1 MVDSRIED
9 LHILKE
15 ERLPSPDLI
24 KQELPLTE
32 ESVQTTQ
39 RGQQTIRAIL
49 DGKDPRLFLVVGPC
63 SIHDPQSALEYAK
76 HLKVLAD
83 EVQDTLFL
91 VMRTYFEKPRTSVG
105 WQGLIH
111 DPDLDQSFHIEKGLR
126 VARKLLLDITT
137 MGLPTA
143 GEALNLIIPQY
154 HQDLYSWTAIGAR
167 TTEAQTHRKLAG
179 GLSNPVGFKNNT
191 HGDIDVAV
199 NAILSAQTPDNFLS
213 VDRKGVV
220 AVIRTKGNAY
230 THVVLRG
237 GQTPNY
243 DAESIQHTESLLQQA
258 NLAQNIMVD
267 CSHANSGKEH
277 LRQLEVIDNLTYQIQ
292 QGNSSIIGLMIESH
306 LHAGSQSMSGDLSN
320 LKYGVSITDKC
331 LDWESTRQAILEFAR
346 QLKPL
351 LFKRQRFSQC

>member
-1 MVDSRIED
+1 MTDSRIED

-15 ERLPSPDLI
+15 ERLPAPCLI

-32 ESVQTTQ
+32 ESVKTTQ
-39 RGQQTIRAIL
+39 QGQQTIKSIL
-49 DGKDPRLFLVVGPC
+49 DGQDHRLFVVVGPC

-76 HLKVLAD
+76 RLKGLAD

-91 VMRTYFEKPRTSVG
+91 VMRTYFEKPRTSIG

-111 DPDLDQSFHIEKGLR
+111 DPDLDESFHIEKGLR
-126 VARKLLLDITT
+126 IARKLLLEITT

-199 NAILSAQTPDNFLS
+199 NAILSAQIPDNFLS
-213 VDRKGVV
+213 IDKEGCV
-220 AVIRTKGNAY
+220 AVIRTKGNLH
-230 THVVLRG
+230 THLVLRG
-237 GQTPNY
+237 GHSPNY
-243 DAESIQHTESLLQQA
+243 DAQSIQQTEKLLQQA
-258 NLAQNIMVD
+258 NLPQNIMID
-267 CSHANSGKEH
+267 CSHANSGKNH
-277 LRQLEVIDNLTYQIQ
+277 IRQIEVIQDITKQIQ
-292 QGNSSIIGLMIESH
+292 AGNSSIVGFMIESH
-306 LHAGSQSMSGDLSN
+306 LHAGSQSIPDDLSQ
-320 LKYGVSITDKC
+320 LKYGVSITDQC
-331 LDWESTRQAILEFAR
+331 LDWESTRQSILEVAK
-346 QLKPL
+346 QLKDILPHHV
-351 LFKRQRFSQC
+351 R